1 MIKLN
6 KPFGLGELGQHTPNG
21 SFDYSLWYS
30 FIKYIEKFLLIIFF
44 RPIAIQNH
52 FNLVSYFMTWDGMHS
67 PIREKNAT
75 ALYDNPHVVNRD
87 QI

>member
-30 FIKYIEKFLLIIFF
+30 FIKYIEKFLLIILF
-44 RPIAIQNH
+44 
-52 FNLVSYFMTWDGMHS
+52 
-67 PIREKNAT
+67 
-75 ALYDNPHVVNRD
+75 
-87 QI
+87 